1 MNGWLLKIFNKKG
14 EFMYYTKNQVIELIG
29 VSFTQYVNVQ
39 REAATNQKLGYLKS
53 EVDAIVAKRKAKLE
67 KSKDFPPKNVTV
79 TLSKTERIQF
89 NLLKQNLGAT
99 ATSVFLLGMETLKNQ
114 KKGEASE
121 I

>member
-1 MNGWLLKIFNKKG
+1 
-14 EFMYYTKNQVIELIG
+14 MYYTKNQVVELIG

-53 EVDAIVAKRKAKLE
+53 EVDAIVAKRKAKAE
-67 KSKDFPPKNVTV
+67 KSKDCPPKNVTV
-79 TLSKTERIQF
+79 ILSKTERSQF
-89 NLLKQNLGAT
+89 NLLKENLGAT
-99 ATSVFLLGMETLKNQ
+99 ARSVFLLGMETLKNK